1 MLRKLFVTLS
11 AVLALGLGSLA
22 APSAE
27 AQTLQKVWERGK
39 IVVGVK
45 VDYRPWGFR
54 DENGNIIGME
64 PDLAQDVAD
73 MLGVELELVP
83 VVAAN
88 RMQFLEQGKIDL
100 MIATMSDKPE
110 RRKVV
115 GIIQPPYYASG
126 TNVLAKEESGLEA
139 WEDLEGKPVCGI
151 QGAWYND
158 ETAQRFGAEIVAFQ
172 GTAEVY
178 TALRQG
184 RCVAFVYDDSAIMSQ
199 LSQGDKWAGFEMPLP
214 TIDVTPWGVAV
225 RKDELDKAFGR
236 MMSGVVY
243 DWHASGRLIELE
255 EKWGIQP
262 SDYLQ
267 KQNEKF
273 RDWMKKGES

>member
-1 MLRKLFVTLS
+1 MPGRLITILS
-11 AVLALGLGSLA
+11 AFAVAA
-22 APSAE
+22 IATAPSAF
-27 AQTLQKVWERGK
+27 AQTLENVLERGK

-45 VDYRPWGFR
+45 ADYRPWGFR
-54 DENGNIIGME
+54 DESGNIIGME

-73 MLGVELELVP
+73 RLGVELELVP
-83 VVAAN
+83 VVASN

-100 MIATMSDKPE
+100 MIATMSDKEE

-115 GIIQPPYYASG
+115 GIVQPPYYASG
-126 TNVLAKEESGLEA
+126 TNVLASEEANLQE
-139 WEDLEGKPVCGI
+139 WQDLEGKPVCGI

-158 ETAQRFGAEIVAFQ
+158 ETARRYGAEIVAFQ

-199 LSQGDKWAGFEMPLP
+199 LSQEGKWDGYAMPLP
-214 TIDVTPWGVAV
+214 SIDVTPWGVAV
-225 RKDELDKAFGR
+225 KKDELDQAFGR
-236 MMSGVVY
+236 FMSGVIF

-255 EKWGIQP
+255 KEWGIQP
-262 SDYLQ
+262 TDYLQ
-267 KQNEKF
+267 EMHAKF
-273 RDWMKKGES
+273 ADWMKEES